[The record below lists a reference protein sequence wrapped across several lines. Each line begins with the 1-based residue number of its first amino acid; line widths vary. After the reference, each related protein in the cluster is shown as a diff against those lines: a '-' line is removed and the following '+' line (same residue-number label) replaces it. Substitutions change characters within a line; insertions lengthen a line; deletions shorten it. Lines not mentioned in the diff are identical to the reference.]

1 MNQQQKLVN
10 SIYKIG
16 ATALLTLSTLA
27 LNCPHTS
34 AISIGVSP
42 PRFELKLDDKK
53 AKTQVF
59 RVVNVDNQPATFRVY
74 IQGWTID
81 EKNEI
86 QPVKSSEQSLDNWI
100 TVNPVTF
107 TLPPGK
113 TQTVR
118 FSVRPRV
125 KPPAGEHR
133 ALIFVEEVN
142 SDQDKKP
149 RSGVRVLGRFGV
161 AVYAYV
167 GSIKKV
173 GVLNSISVD
182 SKANN
187 LKAAFDISSQGNAYV
202 RMNGQ
207 YAIWSANKYPGASA
221 TKQIANLQAQ
231 KNKKPD
237 GVLDAGMLP
246 STPVLPGTR
255 RQLILNISKKLPP
268 GQYVLDV
275 NGDLNGGAI
284 DKGITFTVTSR
295 SK

>member
-1 MNQQQKLVN
+1 MNQQQKVV
-10 SIYKIG
+10 SRIYKIG
-16 ATALLTLSTLA
+16 ASALLTLSTLA
-27 LNCPHTS
+27 LNCHQVL
-34 AISIGVSP
+34 AIAIGVSP

-53 AKTQVF
+53 PKTQVF

-74 IQGWTID
+74 IQDWILN

-86 QPVKSSEQSLDNWI
+86 QPVKSTEQSLDNWI
-100 TVNPVTF
+100 TVNPVSF

-118 FSVRPRV
+118 FSIRPRV
-125 KPPAGEHR
+125 KPQAGEHR

-142 SDQDKKP
+142 SNQDKKSN
-149 RSGVRVLGRFGV
+149 SGVRVLGRFGV

-167 GSIKKV
+167 GNLKKI

-182 SKANN
+182 GQSNNVKAS
-187 LKAAFDISSQGNAYV
+187 FDISSQGNAYV

-207 YAIWSANKYPGASA
+207 YAVWAANKYPGASA
-221 TKQIANLQAQ
+221 TKQIANLQEQ

-255 RQLILNISKKLPP
+255 RQLTLNISKKLPP

-275 NGDLNGGAI
+275 NGDLNGSAI
-284 DKGITFTVTSR
+284 DKGIPFTVTAR

>member
-1 MNQQQKLVN
+1 MN

-16 ATALLTLSTLA
+16 ASTLLTLSTLA
-27 LNCPHTS
+27 LNCHHAL
-34 AISIGVSP
+34 AIAIGVSP
-42 PRFELKLDDKK
+42 PRFELKIDEKK
-53 AKTQVF
+53 PKTQVF
-59 RVVNVDNQPATFRVY
+59 RVVNIDNQPATFRIY

-86 QPVKSSEQSLDNWI
+86 QPVKSTEQSLDNWI

-118 FSVRPRV
+118 FSIRPRV
-125 KPPAGEHR
+125 KPQAGEHR

-142 SDQDKKP
+142 STPEKKAN
-149 RSGVRVLGRFGV
+149 SGVRVLGRFGV

-167 GSIKKV
+167 GSLKKV

-207 YAIWSANKYPGASA
+207 YAIWAANKYPGASA
-221 TKQIANLQAQ
+221 TKPIANLQDQ

-255 RQLILNISKKLPP
+255 RQLILNISQKLPP

-275 NGDLNGGAI
+275 NGNLNGGAI
-284 DKGITFTVTSR
+284 DKGIPFTVTAR

>member
-16 ATALLTLSTLA
+16 ASALLAVSTLA
-27 LNCPHTS
+27 LNCHHTL
-34 AISIGVSP
+34 AIAIGVSP

-59 RVVNVDNQPATFRVY
+59 RVVNIDKQPATFRIY
-74 IQGWTID
+74 IQGWILN

-86 QPVKSSEQSLDNWI
+86 QPVKSTEQSLDNWI
-100 TVNPVTF
+100 TVNPVSF

-125 KPPAGEHR
+125 KPQAGEHR

-142 SDQDKKP
+142 SNPVKKD
-149 RSGVRVLGRFGV
+149 SSAVKVLGRFGV

-167 GSIKKV
+167 GSPKKV
-173 GVLNSISVD
+173 GVLNSVSVD
-182 SKANN
+182 GKTNDIKAS
-187 LKAAFDISSQGNAYV
+187 FDISSQGNAYV

-207 YAIWSANKYPGASA
+207 YAVWAANKYPGASA
-221 TKQIANLQAQ
+221 TKPIANLQEQ
-231 KNKKPD
+231 KSKKPD
-237 GVLDAGMLP
+237 GVLDAGVLP
-246 STPVLPGTR
+246 SLPVLPGTR

-268 GQYVLDV
+268 GQYVLDI
-275 NGDLNGGAI
+275 NGDLNGSAI
-284 DKGITFTVTSR
+284 DKGIPFTVTAR

>member
-1 MNQQQKLVN
+1 MNQQQELVN
-10 SIYKIG
+10 RLYKIG
-16 ATALLTLSTLA
+16 TTALLTLSTFAFNCNHVLA
-27 LNCPHTS
+27 I
-34 AISIGVSP
+34 AIGVSP

-53 AKTQVF
+53 PKTQVF
-59 RVVNVDNQPATFRVY
+59 RVVNIDNQPATFRIY
-74 IQGWTID
+74 IQGWILN
-81 EKNEI
+81 EENEI
-86 QPVKSSEQSLDNWI
+86 QPVKSTEQSLDNWI
-100 TVNPVTF
+100 TVNPVSF

-125 KPPAGEHR
+125 KPQAGEHR
-133 ALIFVEEVN
+133 ALIFVEEVKSN
-142 SDQDKKP
+142 QEKKP
-149 RSGVRVLGRFGV
+149 SSGVKVLGRFGV

-182 SKANN
+182 GKSNN

-207 YAIWSANKYPGASA
+207 YAVWSANKYPGASG
-221 TKQIANLQAQ
+221 TKQIANLQAE

-255 RQLILNISKKLPP
+255 RQLILNITKKLPP

-275 NGDLNGGAI
+275 NGDLNGSAI
-284 DKGITFTVTSR
+284 DKGIPFTVTAR